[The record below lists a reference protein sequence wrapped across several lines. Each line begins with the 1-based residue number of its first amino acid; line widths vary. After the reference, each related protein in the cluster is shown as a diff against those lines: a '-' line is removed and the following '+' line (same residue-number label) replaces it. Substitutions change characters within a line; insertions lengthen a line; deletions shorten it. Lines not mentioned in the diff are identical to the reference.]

1 MSQALTSTLDN
12 ADLVQTASPYL
23 YSVAGT
29 STVTDEPDAPSAAEL
44 AAIEARGVQVMPT
57 VTEDADLHQFARIL
71 ASPARRAAM
80 VRTLVAIGSR
90 PGFAGVDLDFESF
103 DVDRKHERPPAN
115 QIAALYP
122 RLVAAVC
129 DGLHRLGRGCQVT
142 VMPRTTG
149 AAVYW
154 HGDLATWAYNYA
166 ALGRAADR
174 VQVMAYDEHSPISA
188 PGAVAPLPWVKAV
201 IAFTRSQTSPGRV
214 ELGVPAYGYNWDGI
228 DAPAVEAVDAAALA
242 GQMHAHTR
250 WDGREAEETFSY
262 TQGGRRHTV
271 WFENARAT
279 QQRARLAAAAG
290 FSGIAI
296 WAAGYEQ
303 ASLWAGLRSGRGG

>member
-1 MSQALTSTLDN
+1 MSQAVSSTLDN
-12 ADLVQTASPYL
+12 SDLVRTASPYL

-29 STVTDEPDAPSAAEL
+29 STVKDEPDAPSAADMAE
-44 AAIEARGVQVMPT
+44 IEARGVKVVPM
-57 VTEDADLHQFARIL
+57 VTEDAGLDHFARIL
-71 ASPARRAAM
+71 SSPQRRAAM
-80 VRTLVAIGSR
+80 VRTLVRIGSE

-103 DVDRKHERPPAN
+103 DVDRKHDRKPAN
-115 QIAALYP
+115 EISTLYP
-122 RLVAAVC
+122 QLVGAVC
-129 DGLHRLGRGCQVT
+129 DTLHRLGRGCQVT

-149 AAVYW
+149 GAVYW

-174 VQVMAYDEHSPISA
+174 VQVMAYDEHSPINA
-188 PGAVAPLPWVKAV
+188 PGPVAPLQWVKHV
-201 IAFTRSQTSPGRV
+201 IAYTRSQMSPRRA

-228 DAPAVEAVDAAALA
+228 DAPAVMAVDAASLA
-242 GQMHAHTR
+242 HQMHAHMR
-250 WDGREAEETFSY
+250 WSKLGAEETFSY
-262 TQGGRRHTV
+262 KQGGRRHTV

-279 QQRARLAAAAG
+279 ARRARLAAAAG

-303 ASLWAGLRSGRGG
+303 ASLWTRLSARR